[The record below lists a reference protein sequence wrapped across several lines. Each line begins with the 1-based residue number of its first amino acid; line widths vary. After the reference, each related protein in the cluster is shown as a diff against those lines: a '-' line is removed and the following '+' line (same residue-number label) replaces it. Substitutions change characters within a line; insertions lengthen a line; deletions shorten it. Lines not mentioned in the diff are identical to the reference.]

1 MGHLGEEEYLQK
13 ENIDEYIS
21 ALAKEIRNA
30 GLEKHRI
37 LVVGGAAMALK
48 YHDGR
53 STVDIDICFREQSNL
68 YTCCQKVAAIYDLPE
83 DWVNADVM
91 HSDSFLYSL

>member
-1 MGHLGEEEYLQK
+1 MGHLNEEEYLEK
-13 ENIDEYIS
+13 EKIEEYFV
-21 ALAKEIRNA
+21 ALAKEIKNSEL
-30 GLEKHRI
+30 GKHRI

-68 YTCCQKVAAIYDLPE
+68 YTCCQNVALFVIRGILE
-83 DWVNADVM
+83 KRN
-91 HSDSFLYSL
+91 LQ